1 MKKINPIFIAAAFA
15 ALFCAAA
22 SGHNV
27 RAQKDNKPV
36 PATSTVAR
44 TINRHESHRLSYGGT
59 VTILGAPTGS
69 ITIEGWDRNEFD
81 LTAEIELHAPTD
93 ADLDLLARVN
103 NFAVDVDTNHIRI
116 VTTGTH
122 DKKFMRQVAK
132 NFPKTLFGLPWK
144 IDFHLK
150 VPALTDLEID
160 SGTGPIKL
168 SGVEGAARLTAFQS
182 DAQLSLTGGYFS
194 GIIQR
199 GAVNVTIPARSWHGL
214 GASLQL
220 AGGTLDV
227 ALASGF
233 SGDIDASVLRFGEI
247 KNSYPGLTPREGGGI
262 TARLMQARAGAGGAK
277 VSFTVGDGTIAIK
290 SASGAQ

>member
-1 MKKINPIFIAAAFA
+1 MKKITTIFIAAAFA
-15 ALFCAAA
+15 ALFCAQLPDTR
-22 SGHNV
+22 V
-27 RAQKDNKPV
+27 LAQKDSKPA
-36 PATSTVAR
+36 PATPSVAR
-44 TINRHESHRLSYGGT
+44 TINRHENHRLLYGGA

-69 ITIEGWDRNEFD
+69 ITIEGWDRNEVD

-103 NFAVDVDTNHIRI
+103 NFAVDVDTNHVRI
-116 VTTGTH
+116 LTSGTH

-132 NFPKTLFGLPWK
+132 NFPKALFGLPWK

-168 SGVEGAARLTAFQS
+168 SGVEGATRLTAFQS

-199 GAVNVTIPARSWHGL
+199 GAVKVTIPVRSWHGL
-214 GASLQL
+214 GATLQL

-227 ALASGF
+227 ALAPGF
-233 SGDIDASVLRFGEI
+233 SGDIDANVLRLGEI
-247 KNSYPGLTPREGGGI
+247 KNSYPSLAPREGGGI
-262 TARLMQARAGAGGAK
+262 TPRVMQARAGAGGAR
-277 VSFTVGDGTIAIK
+277 VSFTVGDGTIEIRP
-290 SASGAQ
+290 SGGG

>member
-22 SGHNV
+22 PGHNV
-27 RAQKDNKPV
+27 QAQKENKPV
-36 PATSTVAR
+36 PATASVAR
-44 TINRHESHRLSYGGT
+44 TISRHESHRLSYGGS

-69 ITIEGWDRNEFD
+69 ITIEGWDRSEFE
-81 LTAEIELHAPTD
+81 LTAEIELHAATD
-93 ADLDLLARVN
+93 AELDLLAQVN
-103 NFAVDVDTNHIRI
+103 NFAVDVDTNQIRI

-122 DKKFMRQVAK
+122 DKKYMRQVAK
-132 NFPKTLFGLPWK
+132 KFPKTLFGLPWK

-168 SGVEGAARLTAFQS
+168 SGVEGATRLTAFQS

-194 GIIQR
+194 GIIQH
-199 GAVNVTIPARSWHGL
+199 GAVNLTIPVRSWHGL
-214 GASLQL
+214 GATLQL

-233 SGDIDASVLRFGEI
+233 SGDIDANVLRLGEI
-247 KNSYPGLTPREGGGI
+247 KNLYPGLTPREGGEI
-262 TARLMQARAGAGGAK
+262 TARLMEGRTGAGGAK
-277 VSFTVGDGTIAIK
+277 VSFTVGDGTIVIRP
-290 SASGAQ
+290 SSSSQ

>member
-1 MKKINPIFIAAAFA
+1 MKKIAPIFIAAAFV
-15 ALFCAAA
+15 ALVCAATPTQR
-22 SGHNV
+22 V
-27 RAQKDNKPV
+27 RAQKENKPASPSPSV
-36 PATSTVAR
+36 SRIIT
-44 TINRHESHRLSYGGT
+44 RHENHRLSYGGT
-59 VTILGAPTGS
+59 VTILAAPTGS

-81 LTAEIELHAPTD
+81 LSAEIELHAPTD

-116 VTTGTH
+116 ITSGTH
-122 DKKFMRQVAK
+122 DKKYMRQVAK
-132 NFPKTLFGLPWK
+132 TFPKTLFGLPWK

-168 SGVEGAARLTAFQS
+168 SGVEGAMRLTAFQS

-199 GAVNVTIPARSWHGL
+199 GSVNVTIPVRSWHGL
-214 GASLQL
+214 GATLQL

-227 ALASGF
+227 AIAPGF
-233 SGDIDASVLRFGEI
+233 SGDIDANVLRAGEI
-247 KNSYPGLTPREGGGI
+247 KNSYPGLAPRDAAF
-262 TARLMQARAGAGGAK
+262 TSRLLQARAGAGGAK
-277 VSFTVGDGTIAIK
+277 ISFTVGDGRIEIK
-290 SASGAQ
+290 PANGG